1 MLNPRFYGGGFLLN
15 NLRRQ
20 KMKKEVVIPPFLF
33 LPCFNGNP
41 FNKKGDPLA
50 AFSKIQKISFNTF

>member
-1 MLNPRFYGGGFLLN
+1 
-15 NLRRQ
+15 
-20 KMKKEVVIPPFLF
+20 MKLISCTIVALQLTPFLF